1 MKLKAYILLYS
12 LLLLG
17 VCSPC
22 LGQRNSK
29 ATEVLDKAAATF
41 AKGSGISISF
51 TGSHKGALQVQGDK
65 YHLQCGGVESW
76 FDGKTQWSYVA
87 KSEEV
92 TVSTPT
98 PEEVQETNPY
108 ALLRSYKKR
117 FGYTYKGTKTLQGKK
132 YHEIELT
139 PQNKA
144 NAGTSVTLHITA
156 GSYIPQS
163 ITLKL
168 SGGRSQTFT
177 VSSFQTGK
185 TYDAKTFR
193 FDAKKYPNAEI
204 IDLR

>member
-1 MKLKAYILLYS
+1 MKLKALILLYS
-12 LLLLG
+12 LLLG
-17 VCSPC
+17 ICSPC
-22 LGQRNSK
+22 QGQRSAK
-29 ATEVLDKAAATF
+29 AAGVLDKTATSF
-41 AKGSGISISF
+41 VKGKGIALSF
-51 TGSHKGALQVQGDK
+51 MGSQKGVLQLQGDK
-65 YHLQCGGVESW
+65 FHLLCGGVESW

-117 FGYTYKGTKTLQGKK
+117 FGCIYKGTKTLQGKK
-132 YHEIELT
+132 VHEIELT

-144 NAGTSVTLHITA
+144 NAGTSVILHITVD
-156 GSYIPQS
+156 SYIPQS

-168 SGGRSQTFT
+168 PGGRSQIFT

-185 TYDAKTFR
+185 TYDAKTFC
-193 FDAKKYPNAEI
+193 FDAKKYPKAEV